1 MIRST
6 PKNGEPGTTHTM
18 KDVAVTDSVASV
30 VTTRKVT
37 TRRSFQ
43 MTLPKKTTPSHSGA
57 LGVISRASMMW
68 RRRFLSVSQVRL
80 CQLGFRSLDVA
91 QLCDA
96 FEQRG
101 CVMQNVPRFL
111 RGF

>member
-1 MIRST
+1 
-6 PKNGEPGTTHTM
+6 
-18 KDVAVTDSVASV
+18 
-30 VTTRKVT
+30 
-37 TRRSFQ
+37 
-43 MTLPKKTTPSHSGA
+43 MTLPKKTTPSHCGA
-57 LGVISRASMMW
+57 LGGDLEIVDDVEEEIPFRHPG
-68 RRRFLSVSQVRL
+68 VRI